1 MIRSILVVAVFL
13 ILLSMIVGCT
23 VDDESIRMF
32 VTNPS
37 VVHYFSELVIF
48 LRQQSYALDALVAE
62 VSK

>member
-1 MIRSILVVAVFL
+1 MVVNVFL
-13 ILLSMIVGCT
+13 VLLSVMMGWT

-32 VTNPS
+32 VTNPA

-48 LRQQSYALDALVAE
+48 LRKQSYALDALVAE